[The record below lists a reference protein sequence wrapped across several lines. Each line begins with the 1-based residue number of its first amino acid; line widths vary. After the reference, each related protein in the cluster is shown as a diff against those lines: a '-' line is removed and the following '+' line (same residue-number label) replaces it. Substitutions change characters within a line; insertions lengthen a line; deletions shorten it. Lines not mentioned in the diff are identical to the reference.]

1 MAGEFSG
8 KVVLVT
14 GGARG
19 QGAAEAR
26 LLHEAGATVIVGD
39 ILDEIGEGLVREI
52 GGQARYVRLDV
63 TREDDWQRA
72 VGLAE
77 AAGRFCGLVNN
88 AGMYRPATVAE
99 TDVALWQQH
108 VAVNQFG
115 CFLGIRIAAPAMR
128 RAGGGA
134 IVNISSVAGLR
145 GSQNAFAYCATKWAL
160 RGMSRAA
167 ARELAPDG
175 IRVNC
180 VLPGLVDTE
189 MLDAWTDEEHRL
201 RVAAVPMARK
211 GTAAEIAE
219 VVLFLLSER
228 SAYMTG
234 AEIAVDGGLMA

>member
-8 KVVLVT
+8 RVVLIT

-39 ILDEIGEGLVREI
+39 VLDDVGERLVREL
-52 GGQARYVRLDV
+52 GGSARYVRLDV
-63 TREDDWQRA
+63 TQEADWRSA
-72 VGLAE
+72 IGLAE
-77 AAGRFCGLVNN
+77 GTGRFCGLVNN
-88 AGMYRPATVAE
+88 AGIYRPAAVSE
-99 TDVALWQQH
+99 TDVALWQHH

-115 CFLGIRIAAPAMR
+115 CFLGIRLAAPAMQR
-128 RAGGGA
+128 TGGGA
-134 IVNISSVAGLR
+134 IVNISSVAALR

-167 ARELAPDG
+167 AREFAAGG

-189 MLDAWTDEEHRL
+189 MLDAWTDEEHRS
-201 RVAAVPMARK
+201 RVAAVPLQRM
-211 GTAAEIAE
+211 GAAMEIAE

-228 SAYMTG
+228 SSYLTG